1 MWAIRSKLGFWREF
15 WQKLRHVRKQ
25 QPWTPHSKYIDLI
38 YERNKNVTWLQQW
51 CFSGVFLA
59 KKGQNLTK
67 QSEEAWVRF
76 MFLTDSGTVWKL
88 WQSFI
93 SFPDI
98 ILIQHLLH
106 ITCFWQPVMKW
117 GKGLAKR
124 VFLPWGCQREILC
137 CRDSRQVFVTWGF
150 TSVLWCRIHSYLA
163 WFPCWRCTQ

>member
-1 MWAIRSKLGFWREF
+1 MKQNGIKKIRWTFLKRTVAQFKAAVHLRLTTKIYVGNTEQAWLLERILTETKTCQKTPSMNPTFKMQRFNLWR
-15 WQKLRHVRKQ
+15 
-25 QPWTPHSKYIDLI
+25 
-38 YERNKNVTWLQQW
+38 
-51 CFSGVFLA
+51 
-59 KKGQNLTK
+59 K

-76 MFLTDSGTVWKL
+76 MFLTDSGAVWKL
-88 WQSFI
+88 WQSCI

-137 CRDSRQVFVTWGF
+137 CRDSRQVFVTWVSPQYCDVEF
-150 TSVLWCRIHSYLA
+150 IVI
-163 WFPCWRCTQ
+163 